1 MQLQEDNN
9 YMGLL
14 AQHAYGK
21 SKKISVGL
29 ENKFLNGVILSP
41 KAEKPEKLKEFI
53 DELNSLD
60 IAVYF
65 DPQFYMCAFEGSISL
80 GKLESY
86 DFWRDNEIT
95 KKYLSVPQ
103 NVRGVVTRYV
113 DYQTEVGLKNIVSPN
128 VFFESF
134 DSRMS
139 QISLSLANE
148 SISMCGD
155 KELYISLCIN
165 EAAFSNFNDECEFLD
180 IISLFEVKG
189 FYIIIER
196 NTNENPNI
204 IESEKMANIMYFL
217 YNLAEINGFD
227 VILGYSDYVGL
238 PFYTSGIKHIATG
251 WYENTRKF
259 DRNNFYQKDGMR
271 RPNKRYYSN
280 KLLNSILLI
289 PELQMIQE
297 KNLLGSV
304 LSQTQYDHYMYNDWA
319 GSLWTDSYSCLSRW
333 EAENQILKAIDQQRT
348 IYKKIEFMKQKIY
361 DAKYI
366 YSFLP
371 EDYFDVKSKSTHL
384 DMWMVGLH
392 EFEQKIE
399 EI

>member
-1 MQLQEDNN
+1 
-9 YMGLL
+9 MGLL

-21 SKKISVGL
+21 STKISDGL
-29 ENKFLNGVILSP
+29 ENGVLSGVILSP

-53 DELNSLD
+53 NELNFYNATVL
-60 IAVYF
+60 F
-65 DPQFYMCAFEGSISL
+65 DPQFYMGAFEGSISL
-80 GKLESY
+80 GKLELY
-86 DFWRDNEIT
+86 DFWRKDEIT

-103 NVRGVVTRYV
+103 NIRDIVLRYMN
-113 DYQTEVGLKNIVSPN
+113 YQIDVGLRNIVSPN

-148 SISMCGD
+148 SVSTISD
-155 KELYISLCIN
+155 RDLFISLCIN
-165 EAAFSNFNDECEFLD
+165 ESAFSNFEDECEFLD
-180 IISLFEVKG
+180 IISLFDVKG

-196 NTNENPNI
+196 NTNDNPNI

-238 PFYTSGIKHIATG
+238 PIYASGVKHIATG

-259 DRNNFYQKDGMR
+259 DRNNFYQKEGMR

-289 PELQMIQE
+289 PELQMVQE
-297 KNLLGSV
+297 RNLLGSV
-304 LSQTQYDHYMYNDWA
+304 LSQTNYDHFMYNDLA
-319 GSLWTDSYSCLSRW
+319 GSLWTDTYSCLSRW
-333 EAENQILKAIDQQRT
+333 EAEAQIIKEMDAIDT
-348 IYKKIEFMKQKIY
+348 IPEKVDLMKNKIFE
-361 DAKYI
+361 AKTR
-366 YSFLP
+366 YSTLP
-371 EDYFDVKSKSTHL
+371 EDYFDSKSKSTHL
-384 DMWMVGLH
+384 DMWLGGLN
-392 EFEQKIE
+392 EFEQRIE
-399 EI
+399 GM

>member
-1 MQLQEDNN
+1 MQLQEVNN
-9 YMGLL
+9 GMGLL

-21 SKKISVGL
+21 STKISVGL
-29 ENKFLNGVILSP
+29 DNNFLSGVILSP
-41 KAEKPEKLKEFI
+41 KAENPEKLKEFI

-60 IAVYF
+60 VTVYF
-65 DPQFYMCAFEGSISL
+65 DPQFYMCAFEGSVSL
-80 GKLESY
+80 CKLEKY
-86 DFWRDNEIT
+86 DFWRDDQVT
-95 KKYLSVPQ
+95 KKYLSAPQ
-103 NVRGVVTRYV
+103 NIRGIVSRYV
-113 DYQTEVGLKNIVSPN
+113 EYQVGVGLKSIVSPN

-148 SISMCGD
+148 SISMCCNKD
-155 KELYISLCIN
+155 VYISLCIN
-165 EAAFSNFNDECEFLD
+165 ESAFSNFDDECEFLD
-180 IISLFEVKG
+180 IISLFDVKG

-196 NTNENPNI
+196 NANENPNV

-259 DRNNFYQKDGMR
+259 DRNNFYRKDGMR

-297 KNLLGSV
+297 GNMLGSV
-304 LSQTQYDHYMYNDWA
+304 LSQTQYDHYMYNDLA
-319 GSLWTDSYSCLSRW
+319 GSLWTDHYSCLSRW
-333 EAENQILKAIDQQRT
+333 EAENQIIKEIDQKRT
-348 IYKKIEFMKQKIY
+348 IREKVAFMKQKIY
-361 DAKYI
+361 DAKKI

-371 EDYFDVKSKSTHL
+371 EDYFDTKSKSTHL
-384 DMWMVGLH
+384 DMWMGGLN